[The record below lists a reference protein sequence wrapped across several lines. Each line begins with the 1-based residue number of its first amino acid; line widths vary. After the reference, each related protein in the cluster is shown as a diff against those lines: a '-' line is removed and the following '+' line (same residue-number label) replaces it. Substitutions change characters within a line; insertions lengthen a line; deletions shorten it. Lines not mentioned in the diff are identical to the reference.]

1 MKIEYS
7 GKNRTGR
14 LVRSL
19 RVCPWPGIRPSDANN
34 SENSLSMR
42 LANATLSSA
51 MRRQFQKDRSA
62 LRRKRRRAASSV
74 PLTKPSRLAFF
85 HVGLRFLGIKEQV
98 AAKLPESPLDD
109 FIRVLVGT
117 RLDRLGD
124 QFFMLRS
131 KGDRHTHLPAIVA
144 TSAYH
149 GNAWDFPAGMASEKS
164 GSWRTRADLE
174 VCPTRSDQ

>member
-1 MKIEYS
+1 MP
-7 GKNRTGR
+7 RCH
-14 LVRSL
+14 VQ
-19 RVCPWPGIRPSDANN
+19 CDANFKKIVLRFGGN
-34 SENSLSMR
+34 VVERRHQCRSRNHAALRFSMS
-42 LANATLSSA
+42 ACDSSA
-51 MRRQFQKDRSA
+51 EKNFTA
-62 LRRKRRRAASSV
+62 V
-74 PLTKPSRLAFF
+74 
-85 HVGLRFLGIKEQV
+85 
-98 AAKLPESPLDD
+98 KLPESPLDD

-124 QFFMLRS
+124 QVFMLRS
-131 KGDRHTHLPAIVA
+131 KGNRHTHLPAIVA